1 MFVVSRPLRGLIASL
16 LAALP
21 LMVMSASLSPS
32 REVDACL
39 QQAANKHGV
48 AYALLVAIAE
58 QESSFNPNALRK
70 PMAAG
75 NSDGSVDY
83 GLMQINSSW
92 LPTLRQ
98 YGVTASHLFQ
108 PCVNADIGA
117 WILANNFKRLGV
129 TWNAVG
135 AYNAQTQWK
144 RVRYATGVYQKLQR
158 RFGANGMTHAQ
169 PMRTV
174 AYSQGSATEVV
185 TASNMNVWEGNYE

>member
-1 MFVVSRPLRGLIASL
+1 LFVVSRPLWGLIASL

-21 LMVMSASLSPS
+21 LVAMSASLSPS

-48 AYALLVAIAE
+48 AYALLVSIAE
-58 QESSFNPNALRK
+58 QESGFNPQAVRK
-70 PMAAG
+70 PMTAG

-98 YGVTASHLFQ
+98 YGVTASQLFQ

-158 RFGANGMTHAQ
+158 RFGVSGVAHAQ

-174 AYSQGSATEVV
+174 SHTQGAATEVV

>member
-1 MFVVSRPLRGLIASL
+1 MFVVSRPLRGFIASL

-21 LMVMSASLSPS
+21 LVVMSASLSPS
-32 REVDACL
+32 REVDQCL

-48 AYALLVAIAE
+48 AYMLLVSIAE
-58 QESSFNPNALRK
+58 QESGFNPHAVRK

-75 NSDGSVDY
+75 NSDGSIDY

-98 YGVTASHLFQ
+98 YGVTASQLFQ
-108 PCVNADIGA
+108 PCVNADVGA
-117 WILANNFKRLGV
+117 WILASNFKRLGV

-144 RVRYATGVYQKLQR
+144 RVRYATGVYQKLQK
-158 RFGANGMTHAQ
+158 RFGTT
-169 PMRTV
+169 PSPS
-174 AYSQGSATEVV
+174 YATLTSYNTADVV
-185 TASNMNVWEGNYE
+185 TASSMDVWEAGND